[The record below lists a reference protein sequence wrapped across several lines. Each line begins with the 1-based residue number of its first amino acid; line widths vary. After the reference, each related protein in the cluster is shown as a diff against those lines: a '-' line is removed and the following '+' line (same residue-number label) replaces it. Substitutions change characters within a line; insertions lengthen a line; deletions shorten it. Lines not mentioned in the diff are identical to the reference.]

1 MKKKLIAIAVTVC
14 AVVLAVVIGA
24 DFLFSQETNEIF
36 FSMNTTVNLNITG
49 PKSKQIVQAIKNET
63 SRIDSALLSRT
74 YISSELYAVNNGK
87 FQVSTELA
95 ELLVKLKQIEND
107 SDGAF
112 CIGLGVISDLWGVN
126 TENPR
131 VPTQAEID
139 AALKNTTKWSING
152 NTVYLPQGVRL
163 DMGAVGKGYAC
174 DSIKEIISNSKHTKA
189 VAAVGGSVLAYS
201 SDPKETFKLGIRDP
215 QGQATDYCAVLET
228 TGTCVSTS
236 GNYERF
242 FEDENG
248 NVYHHIFDPS
258 TGYPAE
264 SGLASVT
271 VISAD
276 GCVSDALST
285 ACFVLGIE
293 KSLPLL
299 EKYNAEAVFITN
311 NNEIITTLSDGDNA
325 KLTISNNNYKL
336 GELK

>member
-1 MKKKLIAIAVTVC
+1 MKKKLIAIAVAVC
-14 AVVLAVVIGA
+14 AVVLAVIIGA
-24 DFLFSQETNEIF
+24 DFLFSKETNEVFI
-36 FSMNTTVNLNITG
+36 SMNTTVSLNVTG
-49 PKSKQIVQAIKNET
+49 LKSEKTAKEIKDEIM
-63 SRIDSALLSRT
+63 RLDSALLSRT
-74 YISSELYAVNNGK
+74 NTSSELYALNNGQT
-87 FQVSTELA
+87 QVSDELA
-95 ELLVKLKQIEND
+95 ALLTKLKQIETD
-107 SDGAF
+107 TGGAF
-112 CIGLGVISDLWGVN
+112 CIGLGALSDLWGVN
-126 TENPR
+126 TEKPK

-139 AALKNTTKWSING
+139 SVLKDAKSWSING
-152 NTVYLPQGVRL
+152 NTVYLPEGVKL

-174 DSIKEIISNSKHTKA
+174 DSITDIVCGTNHIEI

-201 SDPKETFKLGIRDP
+201 SDAKEAFKLGIRDP
-215 QGQATDYCAVLET
+215 QGQATDYCAVIET

-242 FEDENG
+242 FEDESG
-248 NVYHHIFDPS
+248 KIYHHIFDPS
-258 TGYPAE
+258 TGYPAD
-264 SGLASVT
+264 SGLISVT

-311 NNEIITTLSDGDNA
+311 NNEIISTLSDGDNA